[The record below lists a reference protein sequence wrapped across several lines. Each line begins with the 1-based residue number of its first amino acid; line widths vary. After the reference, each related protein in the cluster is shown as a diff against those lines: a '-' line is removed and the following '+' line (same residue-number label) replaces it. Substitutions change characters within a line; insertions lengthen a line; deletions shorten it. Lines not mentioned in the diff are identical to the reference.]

1 MATTGTSRPGGRTA
15 RTQAAVF
22 DATLAELV
30 EHGYDQLSVEAVA
43 ARAGVH
49 KTTVYRRWRTK
60 AELVGEALRGTADSR
75 LPAPETDDITDGL
88 RHIGRALLATMRSPA
103 GIAAVRAL
111 CSGGEATPEIVGFV
125 QGFFAD
131 RITQVAPVVD
141 RAVAHGQLPAGT
153 DPDLLFRHTAAPIYY
168 RTLIMGE
175 HLTDADAEL
184 AADAALAAARAGVF
198 SRKT

>member
-75 LPAPETDDITDGL
+75 LPIQETDDIIDAL
-88 RHIGRALLATMRSPA
+88 RDIGRALLATMHSPA

-111 CSGGEATPEIVGFV
+111 CSGGEATREIVGFV

-131 RITQVAPVVD
+131 RIRQVAPVVD

-153 DPDLLFRHTAAPIYY
+153 SPDLLFRHAAAPIYY

>member
-1 MATTGTSRPGGRTA
+1 MATTGTPRPGGRTA

-30 EHGYDQLSVEAVA
+30 EHGYDQFSVEAVA
-43 ARAGVH
+43 TRAGVH

-60 AELVGEALRGTADSR
+60 AELIGKALRDTADSR
-75 LPAPETDDITDGL
+75 LPVPETGDIADDI
-88 RHIGRALLATMRSPA
+88 RAIGRAMLATMRSPA

-111 CSGGEATPEIVGFV
+111 SSGGEATPEIVTFV

-131 RITQVAPVVD
+131 RMKQLAPMVT
-141 RAVAHGQLPAGT
+141 RAVAHGQLPEGT
-153 DPDLLFRHTAAPIYY
+153 DPDLLFRHAAAPIYY

-175 HLTDADAEL
+175 RLSDADAEL

-198 SRKT
+198 TA